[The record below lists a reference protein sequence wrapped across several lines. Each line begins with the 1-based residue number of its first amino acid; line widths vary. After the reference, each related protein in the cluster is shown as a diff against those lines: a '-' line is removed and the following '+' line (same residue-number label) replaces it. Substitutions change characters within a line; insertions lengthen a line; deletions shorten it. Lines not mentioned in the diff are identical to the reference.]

1 MLNILG
7 GAQPDCHLCAAQ
19 QALSTPGARIHLCGK
34 VDARPGRKMGH
45 ITILA
50 GSKGEAVSR
59 VNPLMG
65 IVDRIRGERMQSG
78 SGPGQNPSQ
87 STNGQETALDHA
99 KESSSPLV
107 GVTMGSDS
115 DRFVLAPGIDLLKE
129 LDVPHSVTI
138 TSAHRTP
145 EGMVQFAKESA
156 SKGIKVIIAAARG
169 SRAFTQ
175 NTSSQHIAPRHR
187 RARRRQFNYVMDSL
201 LSIVQM
207 LVSDIGFR
215 L

>member
-1 MLNILG
+1 
-7 GAQPDCHLCAAQ
+7 
-19 QALSTPGARIHLCGK
+19 
-34 VDARPGRKMGH
+34 MGH

-50 GSKGEAVSR
+50 GSKGEAVK
-59 VNPLMG
+59 PLMG

-107 GVTMGSDS
+107 AVTMGSDS

-145 EGMVQFAKESA
+145 ERMVQFAKELA
-156 SKGIKVIIAAARG
+156 SKGIIIIAAAG
-169 SRAFTQ
+169 GAAHLPGMLAA
-175 NTSSQHIAPRHR
+175 NTWLPVIGVPVEG
-187 RARRRQFNYVMDSL
+187 N
-201 LSIVQM
+201 SIM
-207 LVSDIGFR
+207 
-215 L
+215 

>member
-7 GAQPDCHLCAAQ
+7 GAQPDCHVCAAQ

-50 GSKGEAVSR
+50 GSKGEAVK
-59 VNPLMG
+59 PLMG

-107 GVTMGSDS
+107 AVTMGSDS

-145 EGMVQFAKESA
+145 ERMVQFAKELA
-156 SKGIKVIIAAARG
+156 SKGIIIIAAAG
-169 SRAFTQ
+169 GAAHLPGMLAA
-175 NTSSQHIAPRHR
+175 NTWLPVIGVPVEG
-187 RARRRQFNYVMDSL
+187 N
-201 LSIVQM
+201 SIM
-207 LVSDIGFR
+207 
-215 L
+215 